1 MSFFSKEREKIFI
14 NYCLIICLLNS
25 FNLYQCNFPYDL
37 LRLFSI
43 NYTLSRFE
51 EFSIPPEIVKK
62 INELEEN
69 TRPVREMAINVVR
82 EYNNLVLSIKTPIEQ
97 TIFQEEFN
105 RLIIENI
112 SRLQTRLWNSNGNE
126 TYLVK
131 FKRRIEDVREK
142 IIKFKENTESIKSKC
157 DEISKNVFFEL
168 EKNNDIYEKNQLIEQ
183 LRKKR
188 HKAAS
193 FINEKAKEI
202 LDLIMLSYKFIENVE
217 DPEVFKGFKNYIEE
231 IAEKGFY
238 DAVEK
243 ALVNSI
249 TSMHR
254 AMLGY
259 KNANPSPFLKI
270 NIQMTETKNKKET
283 IGSYEFN
290 PSYPDLKNMIMDTLK
305 DMQNQALNFPDIIKM
320 FVEANENFIKKLEKK
335 KNEDKINRPM
345 INSIN
350 NLIIGEIKEIEK
362 PEKPTE
368 RKNLKVGKGA
378 NQASAPTAGKNLKI
392 GDKKNINKDQD
403 PNQHKQDNE
412 KNQQSNQNNLIN
424 MFGQGDRIIKFPKAD
439 EAKRSFTNDLKEKGL
454 EKEFNK
460 KLQTW
465 KDCQTIKDYAK
476 ILEEEESERFIN
488 DKFEKFLIEPNSQI
502 KDLTL
507 SLKENINKPNEF
519 KTDLSAVDNKNTIPE
534 TIVISFFLQFDATP
548 VKHKLIDMCE
558 NIVTFNLQYVM
569 EKTKKELVIKVEED
583 IKEQT
588 KSFEKEPETKELYKE
603 MLDMHQKCV
612 EEMPFLFKKIDAA
625 KELVT
630 QIIAVNL
637 NKGPNDDLIERVQ
650 NLEKKKDIY
659 ENLLEDTEK
668 MLKRA
673 KEKLAN
679 QVNKEYLTFKQNVED
694 MKKEFLSNIPD
705 KIEGSIKE
713 EIEETNKAQTI
724 LEIFY
729 NKCKA
734 FKNEEELV
742 KKGLTLFKDDLNI
755 IIEGNKDLLEV
766 EEQIKSL
773 FKIWEIKKQ
782 MNEIVYRW
790 CHTQFYSFD
799 IEQMAEE
806 RQRIENDLIT
816 KCKDMK
822 TRQIYLHMKDQLELY
837 YSVFIVLGLLRDEA
851 MNSPSHWD
859 KIKEIISDSK
869 IDPHSIDFNFEK
881 ILELK
886 FENYKDKIEKR
897 VEYAREQQKV
907 DKGLEKIKQEWKRN
921 DLKFDFKGENF
932 KLLSNDKMINDL
944 EEHLT
949 KVAEYKSTPYYDDFK
964 EKIDNLENELNKISD
979 SFTLLKQVLEKWNY
993 LKNVFSKDI
1002 DDISQQAGIEIANF
1016 KTNNGK
1022 FLLIFE
1028 SFKRLVTV
1036 KECFLQANLEKDLK
1050 DLYVQF
1056 SGIERGLYNLLETK
1070 RNNFERLY
1078 FLSNDDFLEL
1088 LGNGE
1093 DPKVINFHLS
1103 KLFSGIDRIEIS
1115 ENKKTIEYV
1124 YDSLNEKF
1132 KISSVLVTSVIETWL
1147 KDLEKGMIES
1157 LEKTFSNIYQKK
1169 NNSNDRWSDFTL
1181 NKNDDIEKKLAD
1193 ENYNGQILL
1202 TMTQYL
1208 WRRRI
1213 ENEMAEIN
1221 KIEKADKTEKGE
1233 VNWDAHYAR
1242 LKETLFGV
1250 VSFLEEDSKRDGIS
1264 KKNKLILYN
1273 YILIIKHH
1281 LDLTLFL
1288 KQQKIRSTDNY
1299 DWQKILKINI
1309 GQSKK
1314 VANKRYNNRAA
1325 EDRNIITIEQ
1335 LNNVASYGYEY
1346 IGNKERL
1353 VITTLTER
1361 CFLTMMTAIF
1371 YHRGGSLQGPAGTG
1385 KTETIKDLSRNLAK
1399 YVIVFNCS
1407 NKNNYNTMATLFM
1420 GILKTGAWCCF
1431 DEFNRIDVEVLSV
1444 IRIQLT
1450 TIYDGL
1456 RAHAKNILFKN
1467 TYVEV
1472 NKDLAIF
1479 ITMNPTY
1486 IFRSELPDNLK
1497 TLFRPIS
1504 LMMADRQRICE
1515 IRFHAEGYQFSAQ
1528 LAQKLVTSFDVME
1541 QQLSKQAHYDFSL
1554 RTMIAILLHGGTIK
1568 NSVIASDEHALLK
1581 IAIGDI
1587 IRPKLVSDDEDIFEA
1602 IINSIFLDGKHDE
1615 RGDQLDRDEILRKDI
1630 KEEIVLKSLC
1640 GSPYLV
1646 NQIILIHN
1654 YMKNKHGIMLVGES
1668 LSGKTTSIKILQSVS
1683 KRLAKKDQKVFTDV
1697 HITTIY
1703 PKSVELDD
1711 LYGKQISSSQSGD
1724 NIYVEGLLP
1733 YHIKDLCNMVKD
1745 EKTRLNKWLCL
1756 DGPVDTLW
1764 IESMNTLLDETKML
1778 SLPSGYRINLKQDVK
1793 IIFETENLVQATPAT
1808 VSRVGLVFFESDKLT
1823 WFPIARNWL
1832 DKRKTDKNWYE
1843 LIAKWFDKYVYG
1855 ILAEL
1860 KEYNHKLNYV
1870 INYHENHIVLSLIKI
1885 FESFL
1890 DEISQA
1896 GTEANNE
1903 EGTDKYWDFAERLFI
1918 FSLIWAI
1925 GGCFDEQSRVFLDG
1939 IIKKYSPN
1947 FPPHLTIFDFI
1958 VNPEKDEWGTWE
1970 EKMIQYW
1977 PSSSTPF
1984 NEIFV
1989 PTVDI
1994 TRNKTIVQNLI
2005 KNDHNP
2011 LIIGGVCTGKTSL
2024 VKMIFKTL
2032 DSTKYQCISVNLSYG
2047 IKPKNLQEEIEYY
2060 FEKRNNKL
2068 FPPSNKKCI
2077 CFIDDLN
2084 LPKKDQ
2090 FGCQVTNEMLRQ
2102 CIELDGW
2109 YSTENLTYVNIRSML
2124 MFASTCLR
2132 GTDKSDISKRFASK
2146 FVPLNLMTPNDNT
2159 KGKIFN
2165 TVLSFYLSNFPNED
2179 IKKLSE
2185 GITMSMIGLYNSII
2199 EKDAYLP
2206 TPMKCHYIFNL
2217 RDVSKIFEAISKVKG
2232 AFYTRE
2238 YFVKLWVH
2246 ECFRTL
2252 HDRFLFE
2259 DDKNLFRDLI
2269 SKQIEVN
2276 LGITLRDCQIKDN
2289 RDSIFVDFVSDS
2301 YEEVNDF
2308 DELKKTILSKIENNK
2323 NYSHMVFFDQAINY
2337 ICFLN
2342 RILNKNIGGHGL
2354 CIGTGASGRTSSI
2367 KIACELSNF
2376 KIVQINAAKEMKI
2389 KEWREFI
2396 KQILKESGQFQ
2407 QKTALI
2413 IQENDIFSDDVIED
2427 LSYIMQIGMIPNI
2440 LNEDWD
2446 QMKQDSVSQNIQNM
2460 SMEGYVFTFKKLV
2473 SENLKIFI
2481 NLSPLSEKLRNYT
2494 RVYPTIIDYT
2504 TAVKFIDWPESALIE
2519 VSKFHLDF
2527 HTENAVESEIDLR
2540 LDVAE
2545 ILSKMHLSV
2554 FNVLE
2559 KMDYENK
2566 RKAYFTSSN
2575 FVQLIKTFNKYFSLK
2590 KKIIKVNIEKYNLGI
2605 QKISVGKE
2613 KIDAMS
2619 YIMEEKNKEETQK
2632 LKELEKIIDEINEKK
2647 KTAMEQ
2653 ENDLE
2658 YEREKNAKNRK
2669 FFEKNMEES
2678 KKELEEAEKPMKE
2691 AHDLIE
2697 EKISRKKL
2705 AEFRGLLEVSQ
2716 EIKNVFYALMA
2727 IFNRPTNWDSVKSYL
2742 QDISFEDLVKIEN
2755 LPVTEK
2761 GNFAKIQSYTK
2772 EFNLEKLARL
2782 NQMIPY
2788 LAQYIILVE
2797 KFFKAKWNAEVKRK
2811 NLDEANKQLISA
2823 LQTLNDLESKLN
2835 DIKFEIEKLEQE
2847 KRDRELALEKIKDET
2862 GKIKTKLERANFLI
2876 NAFKNEEVRWAESL
2890 LKNQESLKNLL
2901 GNTILAAGILTYF
2914 GVFSS
2919 KYREDLLKN
2928 YWIPI
2933 LNKKDIKISDKFE
2946 FLDFISNQREI
2957 QDWVMQGL
2965 PNDNTF
2971 KENAVIIRY
2980 SLNIPLIIDPQDQ
2993 ALVWIKN
3000 MNKQAIEEKKFRQFT
3015 PQTQNYLKSIHEC
3028 IYRDTTVIINNIG
3041 ERLGMDLED
3050 FLKGLNK
3057 DRCRIYLMTKVPN
3070 PHFYPE
3076 VSSSLNIINFLVNE
3090 KGLEE
3095 QLLSVV
3101 VEIEKEDT
3109 ESKIRQSIDSIFHT
3123 SKALDKSEETIL
3135 QYLND
3140 AGDNYLEEDQLIN
3153 ELKRLKDAAIKSAEE
3168 LRVVRLN
3175 LDKIEVSREEY
3186 RPLARKVSKIFFVL
3200 YSMNNIN
3207 NMYEFSLHSYKE
3219 LFKNSIKE
3227 SREKITSSESSD
3239 ERIKSIER
3247 VHINKIIVFTNQ
3259 SLFENHRLLFSL
3271 QLCLAMIS
3279 SDEEEFRKEL
3289 EKGGISKL
3297 QQQEHEKEREKDNN
3311 DLQYNPSNKVNNF
3324 PDMFNQQ
3331 EFSMLLQTSL
3341 DSIDSKGFHKP
3352 GWISDENAWKFI
3364 INLENKIPDFKGI
3377 ISSFTHNNLDWHKWY
3392 ISKDIEKDDLP
3403 VEWESKCTGLKSVR
3417 KLLFIKAL
3425 RPDKFST
3432 ALKLYI
3438 NRNLGVDLRETPINL
3453 KDILLKD
3460 VNNYTPLL
3468 IIHGNGIDPSE
3479 SLQKIWEVEEKKEQE
3494 IKDKA
3499 IKESQ
3504 SQINFKDDKEKK
3516 EKKFLITTLNQ
3527 DQLVHTLSD
3536 LTENAKIGGWVY
3548 LANTHLT
3555 LQSIPQLEKTLDDL
3569 RDVHKDFRLIIST
3582 NPHPK
3587 YPISFLQRCEKI
3599 TFEMPKGIGTNM
3611 ARLLDDLQKD
3621 NLKLE
3626 NYERVEKNDFK
3637 FSAFCKLVY
3646 SLCMFHSI
3654 LLERRKYKS
3663 YGWTC
3668 FYDFNNSD
3676 FKICFDILK
3685 SYMNKFNLSG
3695 DQFPWKAIQEL
3706 VAINYG
3712 SRFTNE
3718 KDLALLNTYSTIFFN
3733 QKVITEKIYNF
3744 SSVEPPYLLP
3754 DDTLYERFKNSIS
3767 SDPFYQNKSEFFI
3780 RTNFYREE
3788 AKKLPKD
3795 DPPELFGLHFNAEI
3809 SSQIE
3814 DNLLL
3819 IENIRL
3825 LSPDILAQGIGTAPK
3840 EEQIINKIQN
3850 ALTKLPN
3857 SLNTESAKRKI
3868 LVITADKQTKFDPTQ
3883 YSLFLEA
3890 TRYNT
3895 LISTIRSDLKTI
3907 ESALKGN
3914 TTLSPV
3920 IESMINLLYEDKVPY
3935 TWLNFYLSTKKFS
3948 SYVNDLVVRVE
3959 FFNKWITNGFT
3970 TSYFIGYFT
3979 NPNGFITSIK
3989 QKYSL
3994 ENKVLF
4000 NRITI
4005 DYKVN
4010 NEDDDV
4016 KATTKN
4022 GYIIKGL
4029 FIQGGLWDKKTS
4041 VVKDENI
4048 QDLYSSMPLI
4058 IMTPMIASDHE
4069 NLGTSVLNQN
4079 QLLSGVSPLV
4089 LQTGPVKHWFPV
4101 YYIPIKGDY
4110 LGKNSYVMDIPLN
4123 ILKDK
4128 DKDGQ
4133 EKTEKEYISYWI
4145 KKGSC
4150 LLMSKND

>member
-1 MSFFSKEREKIFI
+1 
-14 NYCLIICLLNS
+14 
-25 FNLYQCNFPYDL
+25 
-37 LRLFSI
+37 
-43 NYTLSRFE
+43 
-51 EFSIPPEIVKK
+51 
-62 INELEEN
+62 LEET
-69 TRPVREMAINVVR
+69 TRLIRELVINVVR

-105 RLIIENI
+105 RLIFENV
-112 SRLQTRLWNSNGNE
+112 SRLQTRLWNSTGNE
-126 TYLVK
+126 TYLHK
-131 FKRRIEDVREK
+131 FKRRIEEVKEK

-157 DEISKNVFFEL
+157 EEISKNVYFEL
-168 EKNNDIYEKNQLIEQ
+168 EKNNDIYERNQLVEQ
-183 LRKKR
+183 LKKKR
-188 HKAAS
+188 HKASS

-202 LDLIMLSYKFIENVE
+202 LELIMLSYKFIENVE
-217 DPEVFKGFKNYIEE
+217 DSEVFKGFKSYIEE

-270 NIQMTETKNKKET
+270 YIQMAESKNKKET
-283 IGSYEFN
+283 IGTYEFN
-290 PSYPDLKNMIMDTLK
+290 PSYPDLKNLIMDTLK
-305 DMQNQALNFPDIIKM
+305 DMQSQALNCPDIIKM

-335 KNEDKINRPM
+335 KLDDKMNRPM

-350 NLIIGEIKEIEK
+350 NLIGEIKEIETK
-362 PEKPTE
+362 PEKPND
-368 RKNLKVGKGA
+368 RKNLKGGKVS
-378 NQASAPTAGKNLKI
+378 NQGSAPTAGKNVKI
-392 GDKKNINKDQD
+392 NDKKNANKDQD
-403 PNQHKQDNE
+403 NNQSLNKQDNLNDT
-412 KNQQSNQNNLIN
+412 KDKQNSLFS
-424 MFGQGDRIIKFPKAD
+424 MFGQGERVIKFPKAD

-507 SLKENINKPNEF
+507 ALKENINKPSEF
-519 KTDLSAVDNKNTIPE
+519 KTDLSAVDNENTIPE

-548 VKHKLIDMCE
+548 IKHRLIDMCE

-569 EKTKKELVIKVEED
+569 EKTKKELVIKVEDD
-583 IKEQT
+583 IKEHT
-588 KSFEKEPETKELYKE
+588 KDFEKEPETKEDYKI
-603 MLDMHQKCV
+603 MLDKHAKCV
-612 EEMPFLFKKIDAA
+612 EDMPLLFKKIDAA

-630 QIIAVNL
+630 QIVAVNL
-637 NKGPNDDLIERVQ
+637 NKGPNDDLIERV
-650 NLEKKKDIY
+650 NSLEKKKDVY
-659 ENLLEDTEK
+659 ELLLEDTEK

-673 KEKLAN
+673 KDKLAN
-679 QVNKEYLTFKQNVED
+679 QVLKQFTTFKQKVED
-694 MKKEFLSNIPD
+694 LKKEFLSDVPD
-705 KIEGSIKE
+705 KIEGSIRE
-713 EIEETNKAQTI
+713 EIEETNKAQSK
-724 LEIFY
+724 LELYF
-729 NKCKA
+729 KECKSL
-734 FKNEEELV
+734 KEEEEIV

-755 IIEGNKDLLEV
+755 IIEGNKDLLEI

-773 FKIWEIKKQ
+773 FKIWDLKRQ
-782 MNEIVYRW
+782 MNQIVYEW
-790 CHTQFYSFD
+790 CHTQFYDFVLDSMSD
-799 IEQMAEE
+799 D
-806 RQRIENDLIT
+806 RQRIENELLT
-816 KCKDMK
+816 KCKELK
-822 TRQIYLHMKDQLELY
+822 NRQLYTHMKDQLEVY
-837 YSVFIVLGLLRDEA
+837 GNVIEVLRLLRDEA
-851 MNSPSHWD
+851 MNSISHWEKLSGD
-859 KIKEIISDSK
+859 IKEGDLN
-869 IDPHSIDFNFEK
+869 PYSIDFNFEK

-886 FENYKDKIEKR
+886 LEMHKEKILER
-897 VEYAREQQKV
+897 VDYAREQQKV
-907 DKGLEKIKQEWKRN
+907 DRGLERIKAEWKKN
-921 DLKFDFKGENF
+921 EFKFEFKGEHF
-932 KLLSNDKMINDL
+932 KLLSNEKMISDL

-949 KVAEYKSTPYYDDFK
+949 KVAEYKSTPFYEDFR
-964 EKIDNLENELNKISD
+964 EKIDNMENELNRISD
-979 SFTLLKQVLEKWNY
+979 NFTLLKQVLEKWNY

-1002 DDISQQAGIEIANF
+1002 DDMTQQAGVEKANF
-1016 KTNNGK
+1016 ESNNK
-1022 FLLIFE
+1022 KLIIIFE
-1028 SFKRLVTV
+1028 SFKRLLTV
-1036 KECFLQANLEKDLK
+1036 KECFLQKNIEKDLK
-1050 DLYVQF
+1050 QLYLEF
-1056 SGIERGLYNLLETK
+1056 SGVEKGLRSLIETK

-1093 DPKVINFHLS
+1093 DTKIVNYHLS
-1103 KLFSGIDRIEIS
+1103 KLFSGIEKIEIS
-1115 ENKKTIEYV
+1115 EPKKLIEYV
-1124 YDSLNEKF
+1124 YDSYLEKL
-1132 KISSVLVTSVIETWL
+1132 KLKESVQVTNVIETWL
-1147 KDLEKGMIES
+1147 KDLEKYTIGT
-1157 LEKTFSNIYQKK
+1157 LEQEFSNIFLRK
-1169 NNSNDRWSDFTL
+1169 NNSNDRFGDFTL
-1181 NKNDDIEKKLAD
+1181 NKNDDMDKKLAD

-1208 WRRRI
+1208 WRKRI
-1213 ENEMAEIN
+1213 ENEMIEIS
-1221 KIEKADKTEKGE
+1221 KTEKTDKSE
-1233 VNWDAHYAR
+1233 KQEINWDMHITR
-1242 LKETLFGV
+1242 LKDLLTGIV
-1250 VSFLEEDSKRDGIS
+1250 AFLEEDSKKGNIS
-1264 KKNKLILYN
+1264 KKNRVILYN

-1281 LDLTLFL
+1281 YDLTLFL
-1288 KQQKIRSTDNY
+1288 KQQKIRSSDSY
-1299 DWQKILKINI
+1299 DWLKLLKINI
-1309 GQSKK
+1309 GAQRKK
-1314 VANKRYNNRAA
+1314 VTNNKKNTKVN
-1325 EDRNIITIEQ
+1325 EELHLVTIEQ
-1335 LNNVASYGYEY
+1335 LNNVSNYGYEY

-1353 VITTLTER
+1353 VLTTLTER
-1361 CFLTMMTAIF
+1361 CFLTMMTALF

-1385 KTETIKDLSRNLAK
+1385 KTETVKDLSRNLAK
-1399 YVIVFNCS
+1399 YIIVFNCS
-1407 NKNNYNTMATLFM
+1407 NKNNYNTMSTIFM

-1431 DEFNRIDVEVLSV
+1431 DEFNRIEVEVLSV

-1450 TIYDGL
+1450 IIYDGL
-1456 RAHAKNILFKN
+1456 RANAKYIQFKS
-1467 TYVEV
+1467 TYLDL
-1472 NKDLAIF
+1472 NKNLAIF

-1504 LMMADRQRICE
+1504 LMHADRQRICE
-1515 IRFHAEGYQFSAQ
+1515 IRFHAEGYNSSPL
-1528 LAQKLVTSFDVME
+1528 LAQKLVTTFDVME

-1554 RTMIAILLHGGTIK
+1554 RTMIAILLHAGAIK
-1568 NSVIASDEHALLK
+1568 NSVIANDEHALLK
-1581 IAIGDI
+1581 IAIGDM
-1587 IRPKLVSDDEDIFEA
+1587 IRPKLVSDDEEIFEA
-1602 IINSIFLDGKHDE
+1602 IINSIFLEGKHDE
-1615 RGDQLDRDEILRKDI
+1615 RGDQMDRDENLRKEI
-1630 KEEIVLKSLC
+1630 KEEIEISRKNYT

-1646 NQIILIHN
+1646 NQIILIQN
-1654 YMKNKHGIMLVGES
+1654 YLKIKHGIMLVGDS
-1668 LSGKTTSIKILQSVS
+1668 LSGKTTAIKILQSLS
-1683 KRLAKKDQKVFTDV
+1683 KRLAKKDQKEFTDI

-1711 LYGKQISSSQSGD
+1711 LYGKTYISSLGETT
-1724 NIYVEGLLP
+1724 YVEGLLP
-1733 YHIKDLCNMVKD
+1733 YHIKDLCNLIKD
-1745 EKTRLNKWLCL
+1745 EKSRLVKWLCL
-1756 DGPVDTLW
+1756 DGPVDSLW

-1808 VSRVGLVFFESDKLT
+1808 VSRVGLIFFEADKLS

-1832 DKRKTDKNWYE
+1832 DKRKNDKNWYE

-1855 ILAEL
+1855 ILNEL
-1860 KEYNHKLNYV
+1860 KEIKLIYL
-1870 INYHENHIVLSLIKI
+1870 INTHENQIIISFIKI

-1890 DEISQA
+1890 DEIKTA
-1896 GTEANNE
+1896 GSDANNE
-1903 EGTDKYWDFAERLFI
+1903 ESADKYWEFAERLFI
-1918 FSLIWAI
+1918 FSLMWAI
-1925 GGCFDEQSRVFLDG
+1925 GGALDEQQRIVLDS
-1939 IIKKYSPN
+1939 IIRKYSPN
-1947 FPPHLTIFDFI
+1947 FPPHSLIFDYM
-1958 VNPEKDEWGTWE
+1958 VNPDKEEWGTWE
-1970 EKMIQYW
+1970 EKMISFSA
-1977 PSSSTPF
+1977 SSNMPF
-1984 NEIFV
+1984 NEIFI
-1989 PTVDI
+1989 PTLDI
-1994 TRNKTIVQNLI
+1994 TRNKTIIQNLI
-2005 KNDHNP
+2005 KNDNNP
-2011 LIIGGVCTGKTSL
+2011 LIIGGVCTGKSSI
-2024 VKMIFKTL
+2024 VKMIFKSL
-2032 DSTKYQCISVNLSYG
+2032 DYIKYQFITVNLSYG
-2047 IKPKNLQEEIEYY
+2047 IKPKSLQEEIEYY

-2068 FPPSNKKCI
+2068 FPPSNKKCLCYI
-2077 CFIDDLN
+2077 EDLN
-2084 LPKKDQ
+2084 LPRKDQ
-2090 FGCQVTNEMLRQ
+2090 FGCQIINEMLRQ
-2102 CIELDGW
+2102 CIELEGW
-2109 YSTENLTYVNIRSML
+2109 YSTENLTLVNIRSLL

-2132 GTDKSDISKRFASK
+2132 GSDRSDISKRYASK
-2146 FVPLNLMTPNDNT
+2146 FVPITLMTPNDYT
-2159 KGKIFN
+2159 KSKIFN

-2179 IKKLSE
+2179 IKKLSD
-2185 GITMSMIGLYNSII
+2185 GLTQSMIGLYNSIL

-2232 AFYTRE
+2232 PFYTRE
-2238 YFVKLWVH
+2238 YFIKLWVH

-2276 LGITLRDCQIKDN
+2276 LGITLKDCQIKEN
-2289 RDSIFVDFVSDS
+2289 RDSIFVDFIAES

-2308 DELKKTILSKIENNK
+2308 EELKKAILTKIEGNK
-2323 NYSHMVFFDQAINY
+2323 LYSHMVFFDQAINY

-2354 CIGTGASGRTSSI
+2354 LIGTGASGRTSSI

-2376 KIVQINAAKEMKI
+2376 RILQINAAKELKL
-2389 KEWREFI
+2389 KEWKEFI
-2396 KQILKESGQFQ
+2396 KQILKESGSQG
-2407 QKTALI
+2407 QKTSLI
-2413 IQENDIFSDDVIED
+2413 IQENDIISDEIFED
-2427 LSYIMQIGMIPNI
+2427 LNYIMQCGMIPNI
-2440 LNEDWD
+2440 LNEDWE
-2446 QMKQDSVSQNIQNM
+2446 QMKQESANQNVQNM
-2460 SMEGYVFTFKKLV
+2460 SMESFISTFKKYCC
-2473 SENLKIFI
+2473 ENLKVFI
-2481 NLSPLSEKLRNYT
+2481 NLSPLGEKLKSYT
-2494 RVYPTIIDYT
+2494 RIYPSIIDYS
-2504 TAVKFIDWPESALIE
+2504 TAIKFIDWPESALIE
-2519 VSKFHLDF
+2519 VSKFHLNF
-2527 HTENAVESEIDLR
+2527 ETENSEDDSDIK
-2540 LDVAE
+2540 LDIAE

-2559 KMDYENK
+2559 KMNHETK

-2575 FVQLIKTFNKYFSLK
+2575 FVQLIKTFNKYLSFK

-2605 QKISVGKE
+2605 QKIKVGKE
-2613 KIDAMS
+2613 KIDVMS
-2619 YIMEEKNKEETQK
+2619 YHMEEKNKEETTK

-2647 KTAMEQ
+2647 KIAMEQ

-2678 KKELEEAEKPMKE
+2678 KKELDEAEKPMKE
-2691 AHDLIE
+2691 AHDLIV
-2697 EKISRKKL
+2697 KNIDRKKL
-2705 AEFRGLLEVSQ
+2705 AEFRVLSEVPS

-2727 IFNRPTNWDSVKSYL
+2727 VFNRPQTWDSVRSYL
-2742 QDISFEDLVKIEN
+2742 QDISLEDLVKIEN

-2772 EFNLEKLARL
+2772 EFNLEKLQRM
-2782 NQMIPY
+2782 NQIVPN

-2797 KFFKAKWNAEVKRK
+2797 KFFKAKWNAEIKRK
-2811 NLDEANKQLISA
+2811 NLDEANKQLGQA
-2823 LQTLNDLESKLN
+2823 LQILMDLEAKLN
-2835 DIKFEIEKLEQE
+2835 EIKFAIEKLEQE
-2847 KRDRELALEKIKDET
+2847 KRDRESALDKIKEET

-2876 NAFKNEEVRWAESL
+2876 NAFKNEEGRWAESL
-2890 LKNQESLKNLL
+2890 LKNQENLKNLT

-2914 GVFSS
+2914 GVFSG
-2919 KYREDLLKN
+2919 KYRDDLLKN

-2933 LNKKDIKISDKFE
+2933 LNKKEIQISEKFE
-2946 FLDFISNQREI
+2946 FLEFISNSREI

-2971 KENAVIIRY
+2971 KENAVIIKY
-2980 SLNIPLIIDPQDQ
+2980 SLNFALIIDPQDQ
-2993 ALVWIKN
+2993 ALIWIKN
-3000 MNKQAIEEKKFRQFT
+3000 MQKSANDEKKMLKQFT
-3015 PQTQNYLKSIHEC
+3015 PQTNNYLKSIQEC
-3028 IYRDTTVIINNIG
+3028 INRDTVIINNIG

-3050 FLKGLNK
+3050 FIKGLNK
-3057 DRCRIYLMTKVPN
+3057 DKNRLYLMTKVPN

-3076 VSSSLNIINFLVNE
+3076 VSSVLNVINFLVNE

-3109 ESKIRQSIDSIFHT
+3109 EAKIRQSIDSIFHS

-3153 ELKRLKDAAIKSAEE
+3153 ELKRLKDAAVKSAEE
-3168 LRVVRLN
+3168 LRIVRLN

-3239 ERIKSIER
+3239 ERIKSIEK
-3247 VHINKIIVFTNQ
+3247 VHITKIISFTNQ

-3271 QLCLAMIS
+3271 QLCLAMITS
-3279 SDEEEFRKEL
+3279 EEEEFKKEL
-3289 EKGGISKL
+3289 EKNNANKAAQTTSNNRGGDDKDQENNSSSK
-3297 QQQEHEKEREKDNN
+3297 
-3311 DLQYNPSNKVNNF
+3311 VTM
-3324 PDMFNQQ
+3324 PDMFNQT
-3331 EFSMLLQTSL
+3331 EFSMLIQTNF
-3341 DSIDSKGFHKP
+3341 DHIDARSFHKP
-3352 GWISDENAWKFI
+3352 SWINDENAWKFI
-3364 INLENKIPDFKGI
+3364 INLENKIPDFKAI
-3377 ISSFTHNNLDWHKWY
+3377 ISSFTHNNTDWYKWY
-3392 ISKDIEKDDLP
+3392 ISKDIEKAALLP
-3403 VEWESKCTGLKSVR
+3403 DWEQKCKGMKSVR
-3417 KLLFIKAL
+3417 RLLLIKAL

-3432 ALKLYI
+3432 VLKGYI
-3438 NRNLGVDLRETPINL
+3438 HNNLGIDLRDTPINL
-3453 KDILLKD
+3453 KEILIKE
-3460 VNNYTPLL
+3460 VNCYTPLL

-3479 SLQKIWEVEEKKEQE
+3479 SLQKLWEAEEKKEQE
-3494 IKDKA
+3494 NKEKNAKDQQNQTNTFKDEKDK
-3499 IKESQ
+3499 KS
-3504 SQINFKDDKEKK
+3504 
-3516 EKKFLITTLNQ
+3516 EKKFYISTLNQ
-3527 DQLVHTLSD
+3527 DQLILALTD
-3536 LTENAKIGGWVY
+3536 LTEQAKIGGWVY
-3548 LANTHLT
+3548 FANTHLT

-3569 RDVHKDFRLIIST
+3569 KDVHKDFRLIIST

-3611 ARLLDDLQKD
+3611 ARILDDLQKD
-3621 NLKLE
+3621 NPKFE

-3637 FSAFCKLVY
+3637 FSSFSKLVY
-3646 SLCMFHSI
+3646 SLCMFHAVLI
-3654 LLERRKYKS
+3654 ERRKFKS

-3685 SYMNKFNLSG
+3685 SYMSKFTSSG
-3695 DQFPWKAIQEL
+3695 ENFPWKALQEL
-3706 VAINYG
+3706 IVINYG

-3718 KDLALLNTYSTIFFN
+3718 KDLALLNTYATAFFN
-3733 QKVITEKIYNF
+3733 QKVISEKVYNF

-3754 DDTLYERFKNSIS
+3754 DDSLYERFKNSVS
-3767 SDPFYQNKSEFFI
+3767 SDPAYANKSEFFL
-3780 RTNFYREE
+3780 RTNFYKEE
-3788 AKKLPKD
+3788 AKKLPKE

-3825 LSPDILAQGIGTAPK
+3825 LSPDLIANGIGATPK
-3840 EEQIINKIQN
+3840 EEIIIGKIQT
-3850 ALTKLPN
+3850 ALGKMPN
-3857 SLNTESAKRKI
+3857 YLNTELAKKKI
-3868 LVITADKQTKFDPTQ
+3868 LITTADKQLKFDPTQ

-3890 TRYNT
+3890 SRYNN
-3895 LISTIRSDLKTI
+3895 LLRTIKSDLTTI
-3907 ESALKGN
+3907 ESALRGN
-3914 TTLSPV
+3914 TVLSPE
-3920 IESMINLLYEDKVPY
+3920 IEEMIHQLYEDKFPVN
-3935 TWLNFYLSTKKFS
+3935 WLMVYLSTKKFTT
-3948 SYVNDLVVRVE
+3948 YINDLVNRIE

-3994 ENKVLF
+3994 DNKVSF
-4000 NRITI
+4000 NRVSI
-4005 DYKVN
+4005 DFKVN

-4022 GYIIKGL
+4022 GFIIKGL
-4029 FIQGGLWDKKTS
+4029 FIQGGIWDKKIS

-4048 QDLYSSMPLI
+4048 QDLNTHMPLI

-4069 NLGTSVLNQN
+4069 NLANQVISQN
-4079 QLLSGVSPLV
+4079 QLLAGGALVMQSGPI
-4089 LQTGPVKHWFPV
+4089 KHWFPV
-4101 YYIPIKGDY
+4101 YYIPIRGDY

-4123 ILKDK
+4123 VFKDK
-4128 DKDGQ
+4128 DKEGQ